1 MSSNSSLTLAQL
13 LTPLLEQ
20 SVVVVDLRFDLE
32 FDTVLYWLF
41 WVVETSLIN
50 VPALVFTIVA
60 NPPVDVTSVSV

>member
-1 MSSNSSLTLAQL
+1 M
-13 LTPLLEQ
+13 
-20 SVVVVDLRFDLE
+20 VVDLRFDLE